1 MQMAGRPASES
12 AKRFRR
18 YCSDVSRD
26 HDESL
31 AATASRI
38 DHWLLVEYRGL
49 WGPNAVRASGLSD
62 QVKRSLR
69 EQLRAR
75 EHTRLL
81 FIRRPDRRGRPELR
95 AYAATSR
102 EGEESLRC
110 AAFEAYD
117 DLRELDLATA
127 GESSDQPLFLVCTHG
142 KHDPCCAR
150 GGRPLFEALAEQL
163 EEEGVWQ
170 CTHVGGDRFAGN
182 LVCLPHGIYY
192 GRVARD
198 DALGVL
204 DAHLEG
210 WIAMGRYRGRSSHPF
225 AAQAAERDVR
235 EATGLRGFDELRLR
249 SAEVDGDCVRA
260 VFDDLTGRSHA
271 RTVRVELGP
280 EELLTCNAD
289 ELRRP
294 RRYVV
299 TRDLM

>member
-1 MQMAGRPASES
+1 MAASHPG
-12 AKRFRR
+12 RR
-18 YCSDVSRD
+18 YCSEVSSD
-26 HDESL
+26 HHEPL
-31 AATASRI
+31 TATASRI

-62 QVKRSLR
+62 QVKRNLR

-81 FIRRPDRRGRPELR
+81 FIRRPDRRGSPELR
-95 AYAATSR
+95 AFAATSSQGR
-102 EGEESLRC
+102 ETLRAATFESY
-110 AAFEAYD
+110 E

-127 GESSDQPLFLVCTHG
+127 GEPSAQPLFLVCTHG

-150 GGRPLFEALAEQL
+150 RGRPLFEALAEQL
-163 EEEGVWQ
+163 EEESVWQ

-192 GRVARD
+192 GRVGRG
-198 DALGVL
+198 DAVGVL

-210 WIAMGRYRGRSSHPF
+210 WIAMGRYRGRSAHPF

-235 EATGLRGFDELRLR
+235 EATGLRGIDELRLR
-249 SAEVDGDCVRA
+249 STEVDGDVVHV
-260 VFDDLTGRSHA
+260 VFEDVAGRGHG
-271 RTVRVELGP
+271 RVVRVELGP
-280 EELLTCNAD
+280 EELLTCHAE

-299 TRDLM
+299 SPA

>member
-1 MQMAGRPASES
+1 MQMAGSPPGEG

-18 YCSDVSRD
+18 YCSEVSRD

-102 EGEESLRC
+102 QGQESLRC

-127 GESSDQPLFLVCTHG
+127 GEPSDQPLFLVCTHG

-150 GGRPLFEALAEQL
+150 RGRPLFEALAEQL
-163 EEEGVWQ
+163 EEESVWQ

-198 DALGVL
+198 DAVGVL

-235 EATGLRGFDELRLR
+235 EATGLRGFDEVRLL
-249 SAEVDGDCVRA
+249 SADVDGDCVRA
-260 VFDDLTGRSHA
+260 VFEDLTGRSHA

-299 TRDLM
+299 SRT

>member
-1 MQMAGRPASES
+1 MQMGGSPTGES
-12 AKRFRR
+12 ATHFRR
-18 YCSDVSRD
+18 YCSEVSRD
-26 HDESL
+26 HDEPL

-95 AYAATSR
+95 AYAATSCQ
-102 EGEESLRC
+102 GEEHLRC
-110 AAFEAYD
+110 ITFDSYE

-127 GESSDQPLFLVCTHG
+127 GEPSEQPLFLVCTHG

-150 GGRPLFEALAEQL
+150 RGRPLFEALAEQL
-163 EEEGVWQ
+163 EEESVWQ

-182 LVCLPHGIYY
+182 LVCLPDGIYY
-192 GRVARD
+192 GRVARA
-198 DALGVL
+198 DAVAVL

-210 WIAMGRYRGRSSHPF
+210 WIAMGRYRGRASHPF
-225 AAQAAERDVR
+225 AAQAAERDIR
-235 EATGLRGFDELRLR
+235 EATGLRGIDEVRLR
-249 SAEVDGDCVRA
+249 SAEADGDLVRV
-260 VFDDLTGRSHA
+260 VFEDLSGRRHA

-299 TRDLM
+299 TSPG

>member
-1 MQMAGRPASES
+1 MTE
-12 AKRFRR
+12 RR
-18 YCSDVSRD
+18 LFCSDLSLEN
-26 HDESL
+26 DEPL

-49 WGPNAVRASGLSD
+49 WGPTAVRASGLSD

-81 FIRRPDRRGRPELR
+81 FIRRPDRRRRPELR

-102 EGEESLRC
+102 QGEETLRS
-110 AAFEAYD
+110 ATFEGYD
-117 DLRELDLATA
+117 DLRHVDLATA
-127 GESSDQPLFLVCTHG
+127 GAPSEQPLFLVCTHG

-150 GGRPLFEALAEQL
+150 RGRPLFEALAEQL
-163 EEEGVWQ
+163 EEESVWQ

-192 GRVARD
+192 GRVERG
-198 DALGVL
+198 DAVGVL

-225 AAQAAERDVR
+225 AAQAAEVDVR
-235 EATGLRGFDELRLR
+235 RATGLRGIGELRLR
-249 SAEVDGDCVRA
+249 FAEADGDVVHV
-260 VFDDLTGRSHA
+260 VFDDEAGKSHA
-271 RTVRVELGP
+271 RLVRVELGP
-280 EELLTCNAD
+280 EELLTCNSE

-299 TRDLM
+299 RPA